1 MWHTQMWHTRVCNT
15 HRCVTHTNI
24 ALTGSGHTQALQKAP
39 GAPTPQPRR
48 KGSPTG
54 AMPEL
59 QSWAGSSGLGAARLW
74 AGSSQPFRW
83 VQEGEVKPEGCQASL
98 VAPSSR
104 KHKASSS
111 TLTFVSHGAIGTAQA
126 VSTEQRFS
134 CFLVPSGAVL
144 LPGSSRSVPQVR
156 CHAAGHDTRPSPVC
170 SPGLALG
177 FPHPSH
183 QLSPRALARA

>member
-1 MWHTQMWHTRVCNT
+1 MAH
-15 HRCVTHTNI
+15 THTNI
-24 ALTGSGHTQALQKAP
+24 TRTGVHCPGSGHTQALQKAP
-39 GAPTPQPRR
+39 GAPTPQPHR

-54 AMPEL
+54 AMAEL

-104 KHKASSS
+104 KRKASSS
-111 TLTFVSHGAIGTAQA
+111 TLTFVSHGATGTAQA

-144 LPGSSRSVPQVR
+144 LPGSSRSAPHVH

>member
-1 MWHTQMWHTRVCNT
+1 MCNT
-15 HRCVTHTNI
+15 HQYCTHRLRAHPSPPEGPRCPHTTAPQEGVTHWGNGR
-24 ALTGSGHTQALQKAP
+24 ASV
-39 GAPTPQPRR
+39 
-48 KGSPTG
+48 
-54 AMPEL
+54 
-59 QSWAGSSGLGAARLW
+59 LGWELW
-74 AGSSQPFRW
+74 AWSSSALGW
-83 VQEGEVKPEGCQASL
+83 EIAAVSLGTGGEVKPEGCQASL